1 MNRMVPDFQHGNEP
15 HASSAAANLR
25 RKAFTCH
32 EDELMELI
40 WQTGLMTH
48 PVDRSAA
55 EVAFCGSSS
64 AVGGGWADAA
74 SRLFMEDDEM
84 ASWLNCQIGNAES
97 GGGDLEAM
105 MANQEM
111 TVVTPGETP
120 VAGSTAM
127 GSSETPETVVIV
139 EDDQPRGSASSSGT
153 AERKRKKVSAA
164 REEETDRQVEQG
176 DEFKSGER
184 RKDRPTRYRPVRKL
198 RAAEIHNLSE
208 RRRRDRINAK
218 MKALQELIPR
228 CNKSDK
234 ASTLDEAIEYMKSLQ
249 LQVQMMSM
257 GCNPGAVMFPGVQ
270 TYMPPMGMGMHMGL
284 GMGMG
289 MGMGL
294 GMRMGTDMAGGNIPR
309 PILPFGPIPCPP
321 VTAHPPVQFGPR
333 PTCTTPLMPSFHPS
347 PAMPIADQARFE
359 AINQQNHLS
368 ETLNIRSP
376 NMGQMPHVADPFH
389 HFLNLQCP
397 LVQSQSQVL
406 DEAGT
411 SNRNGNVEGNN
422 GYAVPSE

>member
-15 HASSAAANLR
+15 HASSAAANPR
-25 RKAFTCH
+25 RKAFTWENIFLSH

-55 EVAFCGSSS
+55 EVAFFGSSS

-164 REEETDRQVEQG
+164 REEETDRQVE
-176 DEFKSGER
+176 
-184 RKDRPTRYRPVRKL
+184 
-198 RAAEIHNLSE
+198 
-208 RRRRDRINAK
+208 
-218 MKALQELIPR
+218 
-228 CNKSDK
+228 
-234 ASTLDEAIEYMKSLQ
+234 
-249 LQVQMMSM
+249 QMMSM

-368 ETLNIRSP
+368 DTLNIRSP
-376 NMGQMPHVADPFH
+376 NMGQMPHVVDPFH

-411 SNRNGNVEGNN
+411 SNRNGNVDGNN
-422 GYAVPSE
+422 GLTG